1 MNRLRWFTRHAAPW
15 LAVLMVVALSAPAF
29 AQGELGRISGIVRDQ
44 SGLAVPG
51 ATVVIK
57 NEKTGQSRETISSAD
72 GRYTVTNLAASVY
85 TVRAVLSGFATT
97 EIVNSQLFPGQEV
110 TLNIELK
117 PAGVAEQVTV
127 TADTTVLD
135 ISSARMGTNVI
146 EREVMQLPINGRQ
159 LSQLYLQA
167 PGSVNSGSGT
177 FGDIRF
183 SGRAVQQNA
192 IRYDGIEGSAII
204 DASPGNLNGEI
215 PSPFRLQSSLENVQE
230 FRVDSNTYPAEFGTG
245 TGGQVSVVTKSGTN
259 GIRGGVFEYFRSD
272 RFDSANFFDL
282 QKSELRLHQFGG
294 SAGGPIKKDRAFF
307 FGSYEEYRLD
317 AGINVIE
324 AVPSALAW
332 SRAVPAVLPLRDVFV
347 GPGAVIL
354 PGASSNPDFDIAQL
368 QALTTVRERA
378 FSLRVDHKLS
388 NNWTMFGRAFT
399 DNGKNDTPEG
409 VTGRVTK
416 VRARPKNA
424 VFTLQ
429 GLLSSSTLNELRVGY
444 NSANTD
450 VNGVAPIGQ
459 AFDLSAST
467 INISGS
473 IANTGIAG
481 QGNSSGVAVPGGLVR
496 ANSATNGRGQPY
508 RPYSLSI
515 IDSFTTTRDSHI
527 LKVGGEYRQIRMET
541 DRLGGTTYT
550 YSNLTDFLANRI
562 SSIQYLGDVSEPS
575 PINGGATGLRKA
587 EQEYYIAYA
596 QDEWHMTPHL
606 TVNYGLRYEYY
617 TPLREARDLDVL
629 FDVDTGAIKPS
640 SDRFFKSSKNN
651 YQPRVSMTWAPGAGR
666 TVLRGGYALVV
677 GPGQTED
684 QIQPIESDRIS
695 STLSS
700 GAFPLDIAAVR
711 ANFLNNP
718 NNRLFQPRAYANDY
732 QIPERIHQYSVSLQR
747 ELPGRFVAT
756 VAYVGS
762 QGRNL
767 FLRSVTNQIVEV
779 RTNPNPASSAIVIR
793 EFDIVNADGSISRPF
808 AEVDYKTTG
817 GRDNYNGLQTQFV
830 RRFNTGVTLNAQYT
844 LGRSFGN
851 TAGSNE
857 ALTAANNA
865 RELADFDYDLGYNT
879 FDVRHTFN
887 LSALLN
893 LPFGRGRK
901 FGTEWGGLTQAVLG
915 GWEVGAIVNAR
926 SGLPIQVQIVRPDV
940 VYLDAAG
947 NVFGSAAVG
956 RTAVINTPGGGNTRN
971 VRRPNIVPGVSPYLK
986 DGTQWLNPAAFSTPA
1001 PGEFGNM
1008 KRGSIRG
1015 PSFRQVDLLISKHV
1029 ELQGSRGFEF
1039 RIEVFNLFD
1048 RTNFANPPA
1057 SLPNVLGNGTNQLQ
1071 PDQPFTSA
1079 AAGTFGKLNSTVGRT
1094 VGLGTSRQVQF
1105 ALRVNF

>member
-1 MNRLRWFTRHAAPW
+1 MRLRSFWGRAGFCAILLIA
-15 LAVLMVVALSAPAF
+15 LASPAF
-29 AQGELGRISGIVRDQ
+29 AQGEMGRISGIVKDQ

-51 ATVVIK
+51 VTVVVK
-57 NEKTGQSRETISSAD
+57 NEKTGQARETVSGSE
-72 GRYTVTNLAASVY
+72 GRYAITNLPASVY
-85 TVRAVLSGFATT
+85 TVRAALAGFATT
-97 EIVNSQLFPGQEV
+97 EIVSSQLFPGQEV
-110 TLNIELK
+110 ILNIELK

-135 ISSARMGTNVI
+135 TSSARMGTNVI

-259 GIRGGVFEYFRSD
+259 RVRGGAFEYYRND
-272 RFDSANFFDL
+272 RFDSRNAFDL
-282 QKSELRLHQFGG
+282 GKSVLRLHQFGG
-294 SAGGPIKKDRAFF
+294 SVGGPIARDRAFF

-324 AVPSALAW
+324 AVPSAAAW
-332 SRAVPAVLPLRDVFV
+332 SRAVPAVLPLRNAFV
-347 GPGAVIL
+347 GPGAVLL
-354 PGASSNPDFDIAQL
+354 PGASTNPDFDIAQL
-368 QALTTVRERA
+368 QGLSTVRERA
-378 FSLRVDHKLS
+378 FSLRLDQKLS
-388 NNWTMFGRAFT
+388 NNWTMFGRVFT
-399 DNGKNDTPEG
+399 DSGRNDAPEG

-416 VRARPKNA
+416 VRARPRNA
-424 VFTLQ
+424 VVTIQ
-429 GLLSSSTLNELRVGY
+429 GLVSSSTLNELRVGY
-444 NSANTD
+444 NAANTD
-450 VNGVAPIGQ
+450 VNGVVPVNP

-496 ANSATNGRGQPY
+496 ANSATNGRGAPY

-515 IDSFTTTRDSHI
+515 IDSFTTTRDRHM
-527 LKVGGEYRQIRMET
+527 LKFGGEYRQIRMET

-550 YSNLTDFLANRI
+550 YSNLNDFLANRI

-575 PINGGATGLRKA
+575 AFNGGATGLRKA
-587 EQEYYIAYA
+587 QQEYYIAYA
-596 QDEWHMTPHL
+596 QDEWHVTSQL
-606 TVNYGLRYEYY
+606 TLNYGLRYEYY
-617 TPLREARDLDVL
+617 APLREARDLDVL
-629 FDVDTGAIKPS
+629 FDVDRGILKPS
-640 SDRFFKSSKNN
+640 SDPFFHSSKNN
-651 YQPRVSMTWAPGAGR
+651 YQPRVSMTWAPGGGR
-666 TVLRGGYALVV
+666 TVVRGGYALVV

-700 GAFPLDIAAVR
+700 GAFPLDIAATR
-711 ANFLNNP
+711 ANFLANP
-718 NNRLFQPRAYANDY
+718 NNRLFQPRAYANEY
-732 QIPERIHQYSVSLQR
+732 RIPERIHQYSVSVQR

-779 RTNPNPASSAIVIR
+779 RTNPNPASNAIVIR
-793 EFDIVNADGSISRPF
+793 EFDIVNADGSVLRPF

-817 GRDNYNGLQTQFV
+817 GRDSYNGLQTQLV

-865 RELADFDYDLGYNT
+865 RDLADFDYDLGYNT

-893 LPFGRGRK
+893 LPFGRGHK
-901 FGTEWGGLTQAVLG
+901 FGTEWGGLTQALLG
-915 GWEVGAIVNAR
+915 GWEIGGIVNAR
-926 SGLPIQVQIVRPDV
+926 SGLPIQVQVVRPDV
-940 VYLDAAG
+940 VYVDATG
-947 NVFGSAAVG
+947 NVFGSPAAG
-956 RTAVINTPGGGNTRN
+956 RTAVVNTPGGGNSRN
-971 VRRPNIVPGVSPYLK
+971 VRRPNLVPGVSPYLK
-986 DGTQWLNPAAFSTPA
+986 DGTLWLNPAAFSMPA
-1001 PGEFGNM
+1001 PGEFGNLQ
-1008 KRGSIRG
+1008 RGSIRG
-1015 PSFRQVDLLISKHV
+1015 PSFKQIDLLISKHV
-1029 ELQGSRGFEF
+1029 DLSGSQGFEF
-1039 RIEVFNLFD
+1039 RIEVFNLFNE
-1048 RTNFANPPA
+1048 TNYANPPA
-1057 SLPNVLGNGTNQLQ
+1057 SLPNVLGTGTNQLQ
-1071 PDQPFTSA
+1071 PNQPYTAA
-1079 AAGTFGKLNSTVGRT
+1079 AAGTFGKLTSTVGRT

-1105 ALRVNF
+1105 AVRINF

>member
-1 MNRLRWFTRHAAPW
+1 MSRCRLYEGW
-15 LAVLMVVALSAPAF
+15 LAAVLMVALASPAF
-29 AQGELGRISGIVRDQ
+29 AQSELGRISGVVRDQ

-51 ATVVIK
+51 VTVIVK
-57 NEKTGQSRETISSAD
+57 NEKTGQTRETLSGTE
-72 GRYTVTNLAASVY
+72 GRFTLTNLPASVY
-85 TVRAVLSGFATT
+85 TLRANLSGFAVT
-97 EIVNSQLFPGQEV
+97 EITGSQLLPGQEV
-110 TLNIELK
+110 VVNIELK
-117 PAGVAEQVTV
+117 PAGVAEQITV
-127 TADTTVLD
+127 TADTSIIDV
-135 ISSARMGTNVI
+135 SSARMGTNVI

-167 PGSVNSGSGT
+167 PGSVNSGAGT

-259 GIRGGVFEYFRSD
+259 GLRGGLFEFYRND
-272 RFDSANFFDL
+272 RFDAENFFDL
-282 QKSELRLHQFGG
+282 QKSELALHQFGG
-294 SAGGPIKKDRAFF
+294 SLGGPIAKDRAFF

-324 AVPSALAW
+324 AVPSPTAW
-332 SRAVPAVLPLRDVFV
+332 SRAVSSMLPLRDAFV

-354 PGASSNPDFDIAQL
+354 PGVSTNPDFDIAQL
-368 QALTTVRERA
+368 QGLSTVRERA
-378 FSLRVDHKLS
+378 FSLRLDTKLS
-388 NNWTMFGRAFT
+388 SNWTMFGRVFT
-399 DNGKNDTPEG
+399 DTGKNDQPEG
-409 VTGRVTK
+409 VTGRITR
-416 VRARPKNA
+416 VRARPRNA
-424 VFTLQ
+424 VVTLQ
-429 GLLSSSTLNELRVGY
+429 GLVSSSTLNELRVGY
-444 NSANTD
+444 NAANTD
-450 VNGVAPIGQ
+450 VNGTVPAGQ
-459 AFDLSAST
+459 AVDLSAST

-473 IANTGIAG
+473 VANSGIAG

-496 ANSATNGRGQPY
+496 ANSATNGRGAPY

-515 IDSFTTTRDSHI
+515 IDSFTSTRNNHS
-527 LKVGGEYRQIRMET
+527 LKFGGEVRLIRLET

-550 YSNLTDFLANRI
+550 YSNLNDFLANRI
-562 SSIQYLGDVSEPS
+562 QSIQYLGDVSEPS
-575 PINGGATGLRKA
+575 AFNDGAAGLRKA

-596 QDEWHMTPHL
+596 QDEWHITSAVTM
-606 TVNYGLRYEYY
+606 NYGMRYEYY
-617 TPLREARDLDVL
+617 APLREARDLDVL
-629 FDVDTGAIKPS
+629 FDVDSGVLNPAGDP
-640 SDRFFKSSKNN
+640 FFKSARNN
-651 YQPRVSMTWAPGAGR
+651 FQPRVSLTWAPGTGR
-666 TVLRGGYALVV
+666 TVVRGGYALVV

-700 GAFPLDIAAVR
+700 GGFPLDIAATR
-711 ANFLNNP
+711 ANFLTNP
-718 NNRLFQPRAYANDY
+718 NNRLFQPRAYADEY
-732 QIPERIHQYSVSLQR
+732 RIPERIHQYSLSVQR

-779 RTNPNPASSAIVIR
+779 RTNPNPASNAIVIR
-793 EFDIVNADGSISRPF
+793 EFDIVNPDGTVLRPY

-817 GRDNYNGLQTQFV
+817 GRDSYNGLQTQLV
-830 RRFNTGVTLNAQYT
+830 RRFNSGITMNMQYT

-865 RELADFDYDLGYNT
+865 RAIDAFDYDLGYNT

-887 LSALLN
+887 LSALMN

-901 FGTEWGGLTQAVLG
+901 FGTDWDGVTQAVLG

-926 SGLPIQVQIVRPDV
+926 SGLPVQVQIVRPDV
-940 VYLDAAG
+940 VYVDGAG
-947 NVFGSAAVG
+947 NVFGSPAAG
-956 RTAVINTPGGGNTRN
+956 RTAVVNTPGGGNSRN
-971 VRRPNIVPGVSPYLK
+971 VRRPNLVPGVSPYLK
-986 DGTQWLNPAAFSTPA
+986 DGTQWLNPAAFSIPA
-1001 PGEFGNM
+1001 PGEFGNLQ
-1008 KRGSIRG
+1008 RGSIRG
-1015 PSFRQVDLLISKHV
+1015 PSFKQMDLLVSKRV
-1029 ELQGSRGFEF
+1029 ETGGSSALEF
-1039 RIEVFNLFD
+1039 RIEVFNLFNV
-1048 RTNFANPPA
+1048 TNFANPPA
-1057 SLPNVLGNGTNQLQ
+1057 SLPNVLGTGTNQLQ
-1071 PDQPFTSA
+1071 PNQPYTAA
-1079 AAGTFGKLNSTVGRT
+1079 AAGTFGKLTSTVGRT

-1105 ALRVNF
+1105 AVRFNF